1 MSHVG
6 ATVTFTFLF
15 SDAVAALRAPGQ
27 YRPQGWASARPPPGQ
42 RARCTSTPRRAGTGA
57 RWLPGQ
63 PGSRGRGPS
72 APSARVCLGLWTAGS
87 WRRAAS
93 LSPAGRATAIS
104 EGAGLWL
111 APGPAVLLSKPS
123 TLSLLSPGGGSGGR
137 GEADPPGDWG
147 LQSHGPRSVAWGKA
161 FDSWP
166 PLPPRPRWSLRVSAL
181 SLARGTHLSP
191 LRDVKTKQ
199 KSKRPDAGPGP
210 TPGSPPRQALF

>member
-6 ATVTFTFLF
+6 ATVTFPFLF

-42 RARCTSTPRRAGTGA
+42 RARCRSTPSRHWRPLASGAAQVPRAGSLCSV
-57 RWLPGQ
+57 R
-63 PGSRGRGPS
+63 SR
-72 APSARVCLGLWTAGS
+72 CLGLWTAGS

-104 EGAGLWL
+104 GGAGLWL
-111 APGPAVLLSKPS
+111 APGPAFLLSKPS

-137 GEADPPGDWG
+137 GEADPPGGWG
-147 LQSHGPRSVAWGKA
+147 LQSHGPRPVAWGKA